1 MAIDRNKR
9 RRTVQEL
16 FLTPSIEP
24 RFQIKKEVTDATLAY
39 FCDGS
44 QEFLSLPILM
54 YKLTEMDHVQNVE
67 KL

>member
-1 MAIDRNKR
+1 M
-9 RRTVQEL
+9 QEL
-16 FLTPSIEP
+16 FLNSSIDP
-24 RFQIKKEVTDATLAY
+24 RFHIKEEVSGATLEY